1 MKGFLDGRVIPV
13 SPGILIGMGQ
23 SQPDMW
29 VKIVHISAA
38 ENNANYPFPCELVAR
53 L

>member
-29 VKIVHISAA
+29 VKIVHMFMMTMG
-38 ENNANYPFPCELVAR
+38 NGANGLM
-53 L
+53 